1 MNEAVDGEQVW
12 QDAALHREGEIG
24 DWRSGGCE
32 RGKERPKG
40 INGSGSRVGVN
51 YKAEAEHGDGDSWR
65 QDGDIYVNVRA
76 TTEGQAT

>member
-1 MNEAVDGEQVW
+1 MKQCMGAGLARRS
-12 QDAALHREGEIG
+12 AARGGRDRGL
-24 DWRSGGCE
+24 WRSGGCE